1 MSHLTPNPYSR
12 DLRVSF
18 TNFARFQHAW
28 NPVRLPAGDMTQKK
42 RTEAIDSFQR
52 DPSTC
57 VFLLS
62 VRSGAVGINLTA
74 ANFVFLLEP
83 CMNPAMEEQ

>member
-1 MSHLTPNPYSR
+1 M
-12 DLRVSF
+12 
-18 TNFARFQHAW
+18 
-28 NPVRLPAGDMTQKK
+28 AGDMTQRK
-42 RTEAIDSFQR
+42 RTEAIESFQR
-52 DPSTC
+52 NPATN

-74 ANFVFLLEP
+74 ANYVFLLEP